1 MSIIEERHELIL
13 KWIEEASDTIHE
25 GLKNEL
31 DVERKSGRND
41 LVTNLDRKIE
51 KELSE
56 KIRKNFPNDSII
68 SEEGYGD
75 DLDSLKGNV
84 WFIDPIDGTLNFV
97 MQQKNYAIM
106 IAVYEDGVGKQGYIY
121 NVVEDRMYY
130 AIEGQGAYYN
140 NKKLPQILDKHL
152 NEGMLA
158 CNSLLLTKQLTSKT
172 EEIIDSSLGVR
183 MIGSAGLETVE
194 VATNSV
200 VAFIGTRLKPWDI
213 AAGKIIVEELGG
225 KVSQLD
231 GTDVSLLENN
241 PTVFASPNAQSEV
254 IQRLEK

>member
-1 MSIIEERHELIL
+1 MSVVEERHELIL
-13 KWIEEASDTIHE
+13 KWIKEASDDIDE
-25 GLKNEL
+25 GLKNDL
-31 DVERKSGRND
+31 KVEQKTGRND

-51 KELSE
+51 KKLSE
-56 KIRKNFPNDSII
+56 KIREKFPNDSII

-75 DLDSLKGNV
+75 ELDSLKGNV

-106 IAVYEDGVGKQGYIY
+106 VAVYEDGVGKQGYIY
-121 NVVEDRMYY
+121 NVVEDKMYH
-130 AIEGQGAYYN
+130 AIKDQGAYFN
-140 NKKLPQILDKHL
+140 NEKLPQVVNKRLD
-152 NEGMLA
+152 EGMLA

-183 MIGSAGLETVE
+183 MIGSAGLETIE

-225 KVSQLD
+225 KVSQLN
-231 GTDVSLLENN
+231 GNDVNLLENN
-241 PTVFASPNAQSEV
+241 PAVFASPNAQSEI
-254 IQRLEK
+254 IQKLEK